1 MAVSA
6 VIAALFNA
14 PYCFIYKWSDEEDE
28 DKSLTTT
35 DFFNST

>member
-6 VIAALFNA
+6 IVAVLFNA
-14 PYCFIYKWSDEEDE
+14 PYCFIYKWDEDDEE